1 MSEKKSIC
9 LVHADIDGA
18 ASYCVLCWYKNKRI
32 PVKALS
38 QSDFI
43 TFWKNSIL
51 KNIELFER
59 IYVFDLNVGEHFELF
74 DFSNVT
80 IVDHH
85 QESIANKLQ
94 YKRAKVFCEDSKST
108 ATLLYRSLKQY
119 KNEEFLTPERKLLLL
134 AASDYDSYT
143 FDLPFSKDLN
153 YLFWSYQGDRVAKF
167 YEEFNTG
174 YRGFND
180 FQKNII
186 SFYKKRLKET
196 TDSLQ
201 IYYGEY
207 NVGGKK
213 YMIFSTF
220 ADFGIND
227 VADFVLSTYKADI
240 CIVVNLKTN
249 RVSFRK
255 TKGCPVK
262 LNQLA
267 NILSQGG
274 GHEDAA
280 GGILNDTFINFSKSL
295 KLYEYTQH
303 SS

>member
-18 ASYCVLCWYKNKRI
+18 ASYCVLCWYKDKRI

-43 TFWKNSIL
+43 AFWKNSIL
-51 KNIELFER
+51 RNIELFEK
-59 IYVFDLNVGEHFELF
+59 IYVFDLNVGDHFELF

-85 QESIANKLQ
+85 QESIANKSQ
-94 YKRAKVFCEDSKST
+94 YKRAKVFCENSKST
-108 ATLLYRSLKQY
+108 ATLLYKSLKQY

-153 YLFWSYQGDRVAKF
+153 YLFWSYHGDRVAKF

-174 YRGFND
+174 YKGFND

-196 TDSLQ
+196 INSLQ
-201 IYYGEY
+201 VYYGEY
-207 NVGGKK
+207 DVGGRKH
-213 YMIFSTF
+213 MIFSTF

-240 CIVVNLKTN
+240 CIVVNLKTG

-255 TKGCPVK
+255 TKGCSVK

-267 NILSQGG
+267 SILSQGG

-280 GGILNDTFINFSKSL
+280 GGILSDTFISFSKSL
-295 KLYEYTQH
+295 KLYEHKQH
-303 SS
+303 